1 MRANV
6 FTQGFSLF
14 NGDDNSLGEES
25 ANSSYRIILKEL
37 TIWQGDAKT
46 GGFYVFE
53 AERLV
58 TGDGREWIVVLP
70 GKGYYAGPANML
82 DKIKGFPLN
91 IRMIWDIDTSLTSDR
106 KITSK
111 EYKRLRK
118 EVGLP
123 NLGRPF

>member
-1 MRANV
+1 MRANIFTGGFV
-6 FTQGFSLF
+6 FF

-25 ANSSYRIILKEL
+25 AETSYRIVLKEL
-37 TIWQGDAKT
+37 TIFQGEAK

-53 AERLV
+53 GHRLL
-58 TGDGREWIVVLP
+58 TDDGREWITVLP
-70 GKGYYAGPANML
+70 GKGYFSGPAFLL

-91 IRMIWDIDTSLTSDR
+91 IRMVYDIDSSLTSDR

-123 NLGRPF
+123 KLGRPF